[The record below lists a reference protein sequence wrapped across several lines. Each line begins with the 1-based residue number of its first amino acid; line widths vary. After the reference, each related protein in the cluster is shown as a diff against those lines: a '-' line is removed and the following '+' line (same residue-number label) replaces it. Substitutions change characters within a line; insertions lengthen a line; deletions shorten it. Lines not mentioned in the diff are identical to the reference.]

1 MIILKGL
8 KIILKISEAENQM
21 EPNPYLEE
29 LSDKIRK
36 GIPVSF
42 FEAID
47 AINYQEAI
55 RIEKKKNSFFGRLFR
70 FLTFNRNS
78 EN

>member
-55 RIEKKKNSFFGRLFR
+55 RIEKKKNSFFRRLFR

>member
-1 MIILKGL
+1 MSKLVDRRIGEMQID
-8 KIILKISEAENQM
+8 
-21 EPNPYLEE
+21 PYLEE
-29 LSDKIRK
+29 VSDKIRK

-55 RIEKKKNSFFGRLFR
+55 RIEKKKNSFFRKLLR
-70 FLTFNRNS
+70 FLTFNRKADV
-78 EN
+78 

>member
-1 MIILKGL
+1 
-8 KIILKISEAENQM
+8 M

-55 RIEKKKNSFFGRLFR
+55 RIEKKKNSFFRRLFR